1 MNIDVL
7 DIKKCEYDKLIYG
20 DYKIFE
26 KRVRR
31 INMEEK
37 WIKEMIDNDKWKF
50 IM

>member
-7 DIKKCEYDKLIYG
+7 DIKKFEYDKLIYG

>member
-1 MNIDVL
+1 MINKSLEIQ
-7 DIKKCEYDKLIYG
+7 ICN
-20 DYKIFE
+20 YKIFE

>member
-26 KRVRR
+26 F
-31 INMEEK
+31 
-37 WIKEMIDNDKWKF
+37 DKILKTYYF
-50 IM
+50 NKI